1 MMQKDLNMPEQITL
15 DRPEQI
21 RLNDGS
27 AIPQIG
33 LGVWQVDPAI
43 TAKVVRWGIEAGYRL
58 IDTAEGYQNEEGVGQ
73 AIRSA
78 GVPRSELFITS
89 KLRNGAHQRDA
100 ALRAFDGTMS
110 KLGIGHIDLFLI
122 HWPVPSQDR
131 YVEAWKTL
139 IELRQSGRIKSIG
152 VSNFNQDHLE
162 RIISETGVT
171 PTVNQIE
178 LHPRFQQRDKREFH
192 DRHNIRIESWSP
204 LGSGRLLSDPTLESI
219 ARKHGK
225 SVAQT
230 IVRWHLQEGLIV
242 IPKSIHQ
249 DRIAANFDVFDFEL
263 EAKDLELIRGMDSPD
278 GRTGPNPATAAFLF

>member
-1 MMQKDLNMPEQITL
+1 MQKDLNMPEQITL
-15 DRPEQI
+15 NRPEQI

-100 ALRAFDGTMS
+100 ALRAFDETMS
-110 KLGIGHIDLFLI
+110 KLGIEQIDLFLI

-152 VSNFNQDHLE
+152 VSNFNQNHLE
-162 RIISETGVT
+162 RIIGETGVT

-204 LGSGRLLSDPTLESI
+204 LGSGRLLSNPTLETI

-249 DRIAANFDVFDFEL
+249 DRIAANFEVFDFEL